1 MVILLLS
8 HHAGQWVEL
17 VLHLLGRVHLQL
29 EEGQG
34 LEGEGDVEEGGGGVD
49 RHVVPVQIPVV
60 IEPHDGLILL

>member
-8 HHAGQWVEL
+8 HHASQWVEL
-17 VLHLLGRVHLQL
+17 VLHLLGRVHLPIEQ
-29 EEGQG
+29 GQG
-34 LEGEGDVEEGGGGVD
+34 LEGDGDVEDGDGGVD